1 MPRRT
6 TRRRAAC
13 SLAVATIATPV
24 LAAPAHA
31 FTDFT
36 KTQSVTEQRQ
46 DRERSTAQ
54 AIVKGAKARVGAGY
68 AMGGNGPGAFDC
80 SGLTTAAFAAA
91 DIALPRTSQAQF
103 ATGKP
108 VERDEIRAGDLVFFS
123 TAGPGASHVGV
134 ATSRTTVVSATSS
147 GGVMEHPSTD
157 AYWGGSYVGARRV
170 S

>member
-13 SLAVATIATPV
+13 SLAAVTIAAPIF
-24 LAAPAHA
+24 AAPAHA
-31 FTDFT
+31 LTDFT
-36 KTQSVTEQRQ
+36 KTQSAAEQRQ
-46 DRERSTAQ
+46 DRQRTTATS
-54 AIVKGAKARVGAGY
+54 IVKAAKGRIGSSY
-68 AMGGNGPGAFDC
+68 AMGATGPGAFDC
-80 SGLTTAAFAAA
+80 SGLTTYAFAAA

-103 ATGKP
+103 AAGTP
-108 VERDEIRAGDLVFFS
+108 VARDEIRAGDLVFFS
-123 TAGPGASHVGV
+123 TAGPGASHVGI

-157 AYWGGSYVGARRV
+157 AYWGASYVGARRV